1 MWRTTCNCVNATDIA
16 RREFKRQ
23 KLRRQILLAAIG
35 IVVLAALT
43 VGVTRLRPAA
53 PSVERGA
60 GWTDTVKHGSMLR
73 QVRGP
78 HSLVPTQ
85 EAALRECPF
94 DKTRL
99 AWRWLVAAPA
109 STLRAH
115 T

>member
-60 GWTDTVKHGSMLR
+60 VWTDTVKHGSMLR
-73 QVRGP
+73 QVGGRGW
-78 HSLVPTQ
+78 LGPTH
-85 EAALRECPF
+85 AAVRRGGPLEKPRI
-94 DKTRL
+94 
-99 AWRWLVAAPA
+99 AWRW
-109 STLRAH
+109 
-115 T
+115 